1 MYDFFLDGDKFARL
15 IRMIGSMMSPQ
26 RIQRQ
31 IKCSARPI
39 SSRAR
44 SFIIIPLQRLQGI
57 HPILIFILCRSAVF
71 FIFFHHKGRMFLRD
85 QRDVNGLLNVTGP
98 EERERKT
105 GSFSHKAEGLVST
118 CFSRQLFAARGAS
131 FPIGKPSAS
140 TSTRDRGDTNDASG
154 SYNTGPV
161 RESSARRSIPARD
174 TPLPL
179 PCFQLFRDK
188 DNASSVSFI

>member
-1 MYDFFLDGDKFARL
+1 
-15 IRMIGSMMSPQ
+15 MIGSMMSPQ
-26 RIQRQ
+26 RTQRQ

-57 HPILIFILCRSAVF
+57 HPILIFNFLSKRRF
-71 FIFFHHKGRMFLRD
+71 FIFFHHKGRIFLRD

-98 EERERKT
+98 GERKRKR
-105 GSFSHKAEGLVST
+105 GRSPVRREGFVST
-118 CFSRQLFAARGAS
+118 CFSRLLFAARGGS
-131 FPIGKPSAS
+131 FPIGKRSAS

-154 SYNTGPV
+154 SYNTGPA
-161 RESSARRSIPARD
+161 RESSVRRSIPERG